1 MGYTY
6 EKSFWE
12 EILCNASENSQCW
25 LSECDLCRDGQEFKP
40 QKPMD
45 AIVNY
50 KQWKSIHTPVNSKES
65 QEKYQDQPP
74 KIFKKFQVTREVV
87 PVGQVF
93 DEFKQSFE
101 DVVSHKGQVNL
112 SKGFSR

>member
-12 EILCNASENSQCW
+12 EILCNASENNQCW

-50 KQWKSIHTPVNSKES
+50 KQ
-65 QEKYQDQPP
+65 
-74 KIFKKFQVTREVV
+74 
-87 PVGQVF
+87 
-93 DEFKQSFE
+93 
-101 DVVSHKGQVNL
+101 
-112 SKGFSR
+112 